1 MKRKEEFLYNSL
13 DIDVAEMQAGNNHVQ
28 YLKFRLFDKFVS
40 PIANSSHLETSPST
54 SESKHVGGAIADQ
67 LHTVHKETRDRFMAM
82 VTRLSS
88 DDPKTSTRDKVIKRK
103 RRKEGQLQSSVFTDI
118 TNSRD
123 DYFNSQ

>member
-1 MKRKEEFLYNSL
+1 ML
-13 DIDVAEMQAGNNHVQ
+13 DTGLQ
-28 YLKFRLFDKFVS
+28 
-40 PIANSSHLETSPST
+40 
-54 SESKHVGGAIADQ
+54 
-67 LHTVHKETRDRFMAM
+67 HKETRDRFMAM

-88 DDPKTSTRDKVIKRK
+88 DDPKTSTSKFPDKVIKRK